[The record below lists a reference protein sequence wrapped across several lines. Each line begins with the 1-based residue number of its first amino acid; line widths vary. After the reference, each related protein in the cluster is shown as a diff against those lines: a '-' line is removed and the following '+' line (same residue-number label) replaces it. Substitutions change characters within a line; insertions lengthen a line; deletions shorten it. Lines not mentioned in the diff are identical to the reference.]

1 MDETANDR
9 EKSLRSVFRKRG
21 DAKNKERSRRRR
33 YGGNVRNDGISRQ
46 RAAVASQRRD
56 GDDEKIEHRGTLIR
70 PMPIETIGILRK
82 RGREG
87 KKERKKGRE
96 K

>member
-1 MDETANDR
+1 M
-9 EKSLRSVFRKRG
+9 RSVFRKRG
-21 DAKNKERSRRRR
+21 DARNKERSRRRR

-56 GDDEKIEHRGTLIR
+56 GDDEKIEQRGTLMR
-70 PMPIETIGILRK
+70 PMPIETIRILRK
-82 RGREG
+82 GGREG
-87 KKERKKGRE
+87 KKEGRKERKKGRE